1 MSRYVKDMR
10 AMIGHR
16 PLLLA
21 GSNVIIL
28 DERGDILLQQ
38 RLNGHWGLPGGLLE
52 LGESLEETARRE
64 VLEETGLTVGNLKFL
79 NIFSGIE
86 YFFTLPNQDQIH
98 VITALYLCRNYRGE
112 IRMNA
117 EESKDLKFMPIEH
130 LPGNTEAEY
139 RHYIQFYLDN
149 LSLYDVPGK

>member
-1 MSRYVKDMR
+1 MSRYVKDIR

-64 VLEETGLTVGNLKFL
+64 VLEETGLT
-79 NIFSGIE
+79 
-86 YFFTLPNQDQIH
+86 
-98 VITALYLCRNYRGE
+98 ALC
-112 IRMNA
+112 
-117 EESKDLKFMPIEH
+117 
-130 LPGNTEAEY
+130 
-139 RHYIQFYLDN
+139 
-149 LSLYDVPGK
+149 